1 VPENVLAPL
10 AAATPAAVRAHADRL
25 CAEDVMRRAQRPPL
39 TTIRRRLV
47 RSVHDRAE
55 TARWA
60 GTLQERL
67 AVWRTLVDVAHT
79 DTGKLL
85 GARLRQAAGRNP

>member
-1 VPENVLAPL
+1 MYLR
-10 AAATPAAVRAHADRL
+10 TPFLPSLLNRGRINA
-25 CAEDVMRRAQRPPL
+25 
-39 TTIRRRLV
+39 

-60 GTLQERL
+60 GTLPERL
-67 AVWRTLVDVAHT
+67 AVWGTLIDVAHT

-85 GARLRQAAGRNP
+85 GARLRHAAGRNR

>member
-1 VPENVLAPL
+1 
-10 AAATPAAVRAHADRL
+10 
-25 CAEDVMRRAQRPPL
+25 MQRAQRPPL
-39 TTIRRRLV
+39 TTIRQRLA
-47 RSVHDRAE
+47 RSVYERAE

-60 GTLQERL
+60 GTLRQRL
-67 AVWRTLVDVAHT
+67 AIWGTLVDVAHT